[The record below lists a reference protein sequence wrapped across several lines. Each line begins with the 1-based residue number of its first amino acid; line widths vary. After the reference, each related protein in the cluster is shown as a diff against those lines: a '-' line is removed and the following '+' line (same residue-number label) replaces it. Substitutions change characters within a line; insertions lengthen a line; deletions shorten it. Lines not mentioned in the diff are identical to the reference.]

1 MESKRPGPFRWLRY
15 VYGGRLPPR
24 YREWVLH
31 DATAKTWLLRF
42 TLRILAEALPWLVAA
57 FLVLTFYTLVL
68 VPVPVPVPV
77 PVVLA
82 ALVLSL
88 LLTLFLTVTSADE
101 LAEVRLTR
109 HGFPPGTG
117 KAVRKRLGRPGTWP

>member
-1 MESKRPGPFRWLRY
+1 MESKRPGPFRWLQY

-31 DATAKTWLLRF
+31 DATAKTWRLRF

-57 FLVLTFYTLVL
+57 FLVLTFFTPI
-68 VPVPVPVPV
+68 PVPM
-77 PVVLA
+77 VLA
-82 ALVLSL
+82 ALLLSL
-88 LLTLFLTVTSADE
+88 LLTLFLTVPSADE

-117 KAVRKRLGRPGTWP
+117 KAVRKRLGRPGAWP